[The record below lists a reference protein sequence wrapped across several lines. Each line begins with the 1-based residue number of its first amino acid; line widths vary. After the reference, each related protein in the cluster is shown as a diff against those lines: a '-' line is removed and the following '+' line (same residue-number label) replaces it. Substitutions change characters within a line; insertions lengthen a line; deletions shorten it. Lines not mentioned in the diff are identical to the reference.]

1 MEFSDFLNLLLGVIL
16 ASFTIA
22 RIVRMVNGAKL
33 DSIFRLTKIENVVV
47 TSCFVLCAV
56 YWAPKEFLASVLLA
70 TLLAIVAIGF
80 IAKHFQDRRSANPA
94 APKPDTEPK
103 SD

>member
-16 ASFTIA
+16 ASLTIA

-47 TSCFVLCAV
+47 TSYFVLCAV
-56 YWAPKEFLASVLLA
+56 YWASKEFLASMLLA
-70 TLLAIVAIGF
+70 TLLTIVAIGF
-80 IAKHFQDRRSANPA
+80 IGKHFQNRRSVNAA
-94 APKPDTEPK
+94 APNPDTAPK